1 MQCEGGM
8 VYEPCGT
15 VCPEKC
21 LTLGEEV
28 DYGCELNCVE
38 GCHCPNGTV
47 LHNGE
52 CIVREYCPCIVKG
65 KEIPHGTVIRKN
77 CKIW

>member
-1 MQCEGGM
+1 MTYQ
-8 VYEPCGT
+8 PCGS

-21 LTLGEEV
+21 LTPGKDE
-28 DYGCELNCVE
+28 DFGCELNCVE

-52 CIVREYCPCIVKG
+52 CVEREMCPCMVNG
-65 KEIPHGTVIRKN
+65 VEIPHGGTIIKN
-77 CKIW
+77 CRTW